1 MLINIVSYSG
11 NVFFRFVRYMGELSL
26 LFGQTL
32 QQIFTPPFKTYRILS
47 QAKRVGPGS
56 FFIAS
61 LVAFFIGMIMALQ
74 MAYLML
80 EMSAEIYIPSV
91 VAVSLTRELAP
102 VLTALIVAG
111 RVGAGITAEIGT
123 MTVTEQVDALRA
135 FAVNPVKHLV
145 VPRFLGLVLML
156 PVLTVFA
163 DLIGMLGGYVICV
176 YKLYISPTLYFT
188 MITEALTVKDI
199 VTGLIKTVFFG
210 GIIALV
216 GCHQG
221 LNVQRGAE
229 GVGRST
235 TISVVISFIL
245 IIVADCFFTTL
256 FYFIL
261 RV

>member
-1 MLINIVSYSG
+1 MLTNIASYSG
-11 NVFFRFVRYMGELSL
+11 NIIFRFIQYVGELFI
-26 LFGQTL
+26 LFGRT
-32 QQIFTPPFKTYRILS
+32 IYHVFTPPFKFDRILS
-47 QAKRVGPGS
+47 QAKRIGPGS
-56 FFIAS
+56 FLIAS
-61 LVAFFIGMIMALQ
+61 VVAFFIGMIMALQ

-111 RVGAGITAEIGT
+111 RIGAGITAEIGS

-135 FAVNPVKHLV
+135 FAVNPVKYLV
-145 VPRFLGLVLML
+145 VPRFLGLVIML
-156 PVLTVFA
+156 PILTVFA
-163 DLIGMLGGYVICV
+163 DLVGMLGGYVICV
-176 YKLYISPTLYFT
+176 YKLNINPTLYFT

-199 VTGLIKTVFFG
+199 VTGLTKTVFFG
-210 GIIALV
+210 AIIALV

-221 LNVQRGAE
+221 LNVQSGAE

-235 TISVVISFIL
+235 TKSVVISFIL
-245 IIVADCFFTTL
+245 IIMADCFFTTL

-261 RV
+261 RM